1 MDRICSF
8 IESFLITDA
17 SFVFLGGIH
26 GVGKTTVC
34 KRAFIPAGYRCV
46 TASSLI
52 QAYDVRSDQNKRVE
66 NVADNQSALIEQ
78 LVFEKKHHNRLLLDG
93 HYCLINNKNKFEP
106 IDIDVFRRINPSIFI
121 LLKDCPYEIARR
133 LKSRDGKRWDQPFIE
148 QFQKTEEQHAQY
160 ISHEL
165 NIPLQIFSNEEGTS

>member
-17 SFVFLGGIH
+17 SFIFLGGIH

-34 KRAFIPAGYRCV
+34 KSAFIPAGYRCV

-52 QAYDVRSDQNKRVE
+52 QAYGVRSDRNKRVK
-66 NVADNQSALIEQ
+66 NVADNQAALIKQ
-78 LVFEKKHHNRLLLDG
+78 LVFEKRHHNQLLLDG
-93 HYCLINNKNKFEP
+93 HYCLIDNKNKFEP
-106 IDIDVFRRINPSIFI
+106 IDIDVFRRINPSVFI
-121 LLKDCPYEIARR
+121 LLKGCPYEIVRR
-133 LKSRDGKRWDQPFIE
+133 LRSRDEKSWNKTFVE
-148 QFQKTEEQHAQY
+148 QFQKIEEQHAQY

-165 NIPLQIFSNEEGTS
+165 NIPLRIFLNED